1 MASSVVLRGD
11 DMVVS
16 SKSSTVT
23 LFMGGAN
30 VVLLKSEI
38 SSLTSLLGLG
48 RVLGL
53 AVVLLMYTI
62 VVYKA
67 I

>member
-1 MASSVVLRGD
+1 MANSVVLRGD

-38 SSLTSLLGLG
+38 RSLTSLLGLG